1 MNDSTCLIQQRLGE
15 MIAVDGLEQH
25 VSLLLL
31 ISLVLFHYSIVI
43 TIFNHGNHYDYY
55 YCRSHYF
62 SE

>member
-43 TIFNHGNHYDYY
+43 TIFNLCNYYDYY